1 MEPTC
6 RAGIIRIK
14 GEKKERFEDTLI
26 EESRLDIWLNGEKL
40 LGLVTTPM
48 ELEALTTGYLISE
61 HIITQKSDIGRM
73 VLSEDGMRIDVEAE
87 NVDLKSLKRLTS
99 EAVMISGCGKGTTAN
114 IDPNLIEQA
123 VNQSDYTVP
132 ASQITAQME
141 GFLDHCRL
149 YRETGAV
156 HTAQLIFEDGSYLV
170 AEDLA
175 QHNTIDKVM
184 GKAAMEGKQ
193 VDRALLLLSGRLSSE
208 MVAKSVMHGVPIV
221 VSRTAAT
228 CLGVKIAEKFGV
240 TLAGFVRGNR
250 MNLYTHPHR
259 IGS

>member
-61 HIITQKSDIGRM
+61 HIITQRSDIGKM

-87 NVDLKSLKRLTS
+87 NVDLESLKRLTS

-114 IDPNLIEQA
+114 IDPDLIEQA

-132 ASQITAQME
+132 ASQITAQMV
-141 GFLDHCRL
+141 GCGDPCRR
-149 YRETGAV
+149 YRATGAV
-156 HTAQLIFEDGSYLV
+156 HTAQLI
-170 AEDLA
+170 
-175 QHNTIDKVM
+175 
-184 GKAAMEGKQ
+184 
-193 VDRALLLLSGRLSSE
+193 
-208 MVAKSVMHGVPIV
+208 
-221 VSRTAAT
+221 
-228 CLGVKIAEKFGV
+228 C
-240 TLAGFVRGNR
+240 
-250 MNLYTHPHR
+250 
-259 IGS
+259 